1 MLLAC
6 VSYTHFKPIFVS
18 VAVFSSPHPAATS
31 QFFPAQTHRTDSG
44 VATVT
49 GVRNHQLTSRSGC
62 AAAGPRRR
70 NRVLRVAALTAVAAL
85 ATTMAGCTIDKES
98 EEKVEAAAAT
108 STIPMPPVASVND
121 GAVEV
126 NPETPVTVKAVDG
139 TLTDVQMVNET
150 GKVIEASIKD
160 GGKSWSNDEVLG
172 YNRTYTIT
180 ATASNGQSMTTTF
193 QTIAPTALAEAYLSP
208 IPDSTVGIGQVVAI
222 TFNTAIPDREAAQK
236 AVKITTEPKVDGAFY
251 WLNDRVLRW
260 RPKEFWTPGTKVEVD
275 VKLHGV
281 KLGDGVWGDEDNK
294 TNFTI
299 GDAVIAYADDN
310 TKTMT
315 ITKNGEEVISMP
327 ISMGRDKFATPNGT
341 YVLGDR
347 AQQMVMDSSTYGLST
362 SSPDGYRT
370 LVNYA
375 TQMSW
380 SGIYVHSAPW
390 SVWAQGSQNTS
401 HGCLNVSPTNAEW
414 FFNNTKRGDV
424 VIVKNTIGGTL
435 NGYDGLGDWNIPWE
449 TWSKGNVNRE
459 EQQ

>member
-1 MLLAC
+1 MLRG
-6 VSYTHFKPIFVS
+6 
-18 VAVFSSPHPAATS
+18 VAV
-31 QFFPAQTHRTDSG
+31 
-44 VATVT
+44 
-49 GVRNHQLTSRSGC
+49 
-62 AAAGPRRR
+62 
-70 NRVLRVAALTAVAAL
+70 VAAAAL
-85 ATTMAGCTIDKES
+85 AATLTACTIDKGES
-98 EEKVEAAAAT
+98 ETVEAAAQT
-108 STIPMPPVASVND
+108 SAMPMPPVASVAD
-121 GAVEV
+121 GATEV
-126 NPETPVTVKAVDG
+126 NPDTPVTVKAVDG
-139 TLTDVQMVNET
+139 TLTEVQMVNET

-160 GGKSWSNDEVLG
+160 GGKTWSTDEVLG

-180 ATASNGQSMTTTF
+180 ATASNGQTLTTTF

-208 IPDSTVGIGQVVAI
+208 IPDSTVGIGQVIAI

-236 AVKITTEPKVDGAFY
+236 AITIETTPHVDGAFY

-260 RPKEFWTPGTKVEVD
+260 RPKDFWTPGTEVSVD

-281 KLGDGVWGDEDNK
+281 KLGDGVWGDEDNA

-299 GDAVIAYADDN
+299 GDAIIAYADDN

-315 ITKNGEEVISMP
+315 ITKDGEEIISMP
-327 ISMGRDKFATPNGT
+327 ISMGRDKYATPNGT

-347 AQQMVMDSSTYGLST
+347 SQQMVMDSSTYGLST

-370 LVNYA
+370 TVNYA

-401 HGCLNVSPTNAEW
+401 HGCLNVSPANAEW

-449 TWSKGNVNRE
+449 TWSAGNAQRE
-459 EQQ
+459 DQ